1 MVEVVGTAPTSAMFI
16 TKFVY
21 RHSWK
26 SNITNIISIKKNSLV
41 FFCLLINT
49 ILEIMLRNTKL
60 NLIFTLIVIII
71 LYSISSNI
79 IYQGLV
85 FPMYGGQKIL
95 FEDWNV
101 IISAIQCENLGYDV
115 FLENPCDKGGRK
127 HVYGSIFLLIP
138 FFERYS
144 DVYLI
149 YFPYFIILV
158 FISVIIFH
166 FNLRNILD
174 LILCVLF
181 IFSPSLLLAIE
192 RFNNDI
198 LIFLILLFTCYSR
211 SNFTNLI
218 LISLASMA
226 KFYPIVSAVVLLFKG
241 KYILRLLHVFVFLSL
256 IILFFYF
263 DWENIKKIFL
273 AKSQFTGSSALSFS
287 IYNFVTLLSPLQMY
301 MSKLNLLI
309 FILIFTFF
317 LTLGTYFMCKE
328 INILKNFN
336 FSDYKNRLFFLGLI
350 ICVFVYFVFNN
361 YYYREI
367 FLFFIIPFLLIKK
380 DDHYIMKFIIYFL
393 LGRHLIFFTSNYL
406 YLKNYLTDYLIYFLS
421 FKAFL
426 DLILI
431 SMLFGILLVI
441 SVNLFNFN
449 LKLKK

>member
-1 MVEVVGTAPTSAMFI
+1 
-16 TKFVY
+16 
-21 RHSWK
+21 
-26 SNITNIISIKKNSLV
+26 
-41 FFCLLINT
+41 
-49 ILEIMLRNTKL
+49 MLNNKKL
-60 NLIFTLIVIII
+60 NLIFILIVLII

-79 IYQGLV
+79 IYQGIV

-127 HVYGSIFLLIP
+127 HVYGSLFLLIP
-138 FFERYS
+138 FFEKYS
-144 DVYLI
+144 SLYLI
-149 YFPYFIILV
+149 YFPYFTILV
-158 FISVIIFH
+158 FISIIVFH
-166 FNLRNILD
+166 FNLRNFLD

-218 LISLASMA
+218 LVSLASMA
-226 KFYPIVSAVVLLFKG
+226 KFYPIVSAVVLLFRG
-241 KYILRLLHVFVFLSL
+241 KFIFKLFYILLFLSL
-256 IILFFYF
+256 IILFLYI
-263 DWENIKKIFL
+263 DIDNLKKIFST
-273 AKSQFTGSSALSFS
+273 KSQFTGSWALSFS
-287 IYNFVTLLSPLQMY
+287 IYNFVTLLSPLQVY

-317 LTLGTYFMCKE
+317 LILGTYFMCKE
-328 INILKNFN
+328 INILKNFGFN
-336 FSDYKNRLFFLGLI
+336 DYKSRLFFLGLI

-367 FLFFIIPFLLIKK
+367 FLFFIIPYLLIKK
-380 DDHYIMKFIIYFL
+380 NDHYLMKFIIYFL
-393 LGRHLIFFTSNYL
+393 IGRHLIFLTSNYL
-406 YLKNYLTDYLIYFLS
+406 YLKKYLTDYLIHFLS

-431 SMLFGILLVI
+431 STLFGILLVI
-441 SVNLFNFN
+441 FVNLLNFN
-449 LKLKK
+449 LKIKK

>member
-1 MVEVVGTAPTSAMFI
+1 
-16 TKFVY
+16 
-21 RHSWK
+21 
-26 SNITNIISIKKNSLV
+26 
-41 FFCLLINT
+41 
-49 ILEIMLRNTKL
+49 MLRNKKL
-60 NLIFTLIVIII
+60 NLIFTLIILII
-71 LYSISSNI
+71 LYLISSNI

-138 FFERYS
+138 FFEKYS
-144 DVYLI
+144 NLYLI
-149 YFPYFIILV
+149 YFPYFTILV
-158 FISVIIFH
+158 FISVIVFH
-166 FNLRNILD
+166 FNLRNFLD

-218 LISLASMA
+218 FISLASMA
-226 KFYPIVSAVVLLFKG
+226 KFYPIVSAVVLLFRG
-241 KYILRLLHVFVFLSL
+241 KFIFKLFYILLFLSL
-256 IILFFYF
+256 IILFLYI
-263 DWENIKKIFL
+263 DIDNLKKIFST
-273 AKSQFTGSSALSFS
+273 KSQFTGSWALSFS

-309 FILIFTFF
+309 CILIFTFF
-317 LTLGTYFMCKE
+317 LILGNYFMCKE
-328 INILKNFN
+328 INILKNFGFN
-336 FSDYKNRLFFLGLI
+336 DYKSRLFFLGLI

-367 FLFFIIPFLLIKK
+367 FLFFIIPYLLIKK
-380 DDHYIMKFIIYFL
+380 NDHYLMKFIIYFL
-393 LGRHLIFFTSNYL
+393 IGRHLIFLTSNYL
-406 YLKNYLTDYLIYFLS
+406 YLKNYLTDYFFYFLS

-431 SMLFGILLVI
+431 STLFGILLVI
-441 SVNLFNFN
+441 FVNLFNFN
-449 LKLKK
+449 QKIKNEFHKSKIQK

>member
-1 MVEVVGTAPTSAMFI
+1 
-16 TKFVY
+16 
-21 RHSWK
+21 
-26 SNITNIISIKKNSLV
+26 
-41 FFCLLINT
+41 
-49 ILEIMLRNTKL
+49 MLNNKKL
-60 NLIFTLIVIII
+60 NLIFTLIVLII

-85 FPMYGGQKIL
+85 FPLYGGQKIL

-138 FFERYS
+138 FFEKYS
-144 DVYLI
+144 NLYLI
-149 YFPYFIILV
+149 YFPYFTILV
-158 FISVIIFH
+158 FISVIVFH
-166 FNLRNILD
+166 FNLRNFLD

-198 LIFLILLFTCYSR
+198 IIFLILLFTCYSR

-218 LISLASMA
+218 FISLASMA
-226 KFYPIVSAVVLLFKG
+226 KFYPIVSAVVLLFRG
-241 KYILRLLHVFVFLSL
+241 KFIFKLFYILLFLSL
-256 IILFFYF
+256 IILFLYI
-263 DWENIKKIFL
+263 DIDNLKKIFST
-273 AKSQFTGSSALSFS
+273 KSQFTGSWALSFS

-301 MSKLNLLI
+301 MSKFNILI

-317 LTLGTYFMCKE
+317 LILGTYFIYKE
-328 INILKNFN
+328 INILKNFD
-336 FSDYKNRLFFLGLI
+336 FKDYKSRVFFLGLI

-367 FLFFIIPFLLIKK
+367 FLFFIIPYLLIKK
-380 DDHYIMKFIIYFL
+380 NDHYLMKFIIYFL
-393 LGRHLIFFTSNYL
+393 IGRHLIFLTSNYL
-406 YLKNYLTDYLIYFLS
+406 YLKNNLTDYLIYFLS

-431 SMLFGILLVI
+431 STLFGILSVI
-441 SVNLFNFN
+441 FVNLLNFN
-449 LKLKK
+449 LKIKK